1 VIAYS
6 SVENSGLIVAG
17 YGVALTGVAV
27 HDPRLAAAGLLAA
40 TLQIIAHTA
49 AKSLLFTAGAVIAP
63 RGSVGVESPGDDDL
77 DTLRGTA
84 RRLPWSG
91 TGLAVGSLTL
101 AGLPLTAGFAA
112 EWFLLEALM
121 QQFRIPGLGFRLV
134 LALAGAAVALTVGFA
149 GVTFVR
155 LTGLVVLGPPAPA
168 GSGPSAGVDRDYGW
182 LGRAGIVLLSLC
194 CLIPAAVLPLVI
206 RVIATGL
213 APVVPRMVTS
223 GALKS
228 PWVVQPVFGDFSILS
243 PSWLWVV
250 MPLLALAV
258 LLFAWLASGMRLTR
272 VRRVPAWR
280 SATAGVEG
288 ADCYTATGF
297 ANPTR
302 RVLATVL
309 HTRSEVRPLGTVAHA
324 TAPESSA
331 ETLER
336 PGPRLGYTSD
346 VVEMTE
352 AYLYRPVLR
361 PVMATVRAAKRL
373 QSGRLDAYLAYML
386 IALVALLAL
395 VSALA

>member
-1 VIAYS
+1 
-6 SVENSGLIVAG
+6 
-17 YGVALTGVAV
+17 
-27 HDPRLAAAGLLAA
+27 
-40 TLQIIAHTA
+40 
-49 AKSLLFTAGAVIAP
+49 
-63 RGSVGVESPGDDDL
+63 
-77 DTLRGTA
+77 
-84 RRLPWSG
+84 
-91 TGLAVGSLTL
+91 
-101 AGLPLTAGFAA
+101 
-112 EWFLLEALM
+112 
-121 QQFRIPGLGFRLV
+121 
-134 LALAGAAVALTVGFA
+134 
-149 GVTFVR
+149 
-155 LTGLVVLGPPAPA
+155 
-168 GSGPSAGVDRDYGW
+168 VDRDYGW
-182 LGRAGIVLLSLC
+182 LGRTGIVLLSLC
-194 CLIPAAVLPLVI
+194 CLIPAAALPLVI
-206 RVIATGL
+206 RVIAAGL
-213 APVVPRMVTS
+213 APVVPRVVTS

-258 LLFAWLASGMRLTR
+258 LLFAWLASGMRLHR

-309 HTRSEVRPLGTVAHA
+309 HTRSEVRPLSTLTHA
-324 TAPESSA
+324 PAAESSA

-346 VVEMTE
+346 VLEVTE

-361 PVMATVRAAKRL
+361 PVMATVRVAKRL

>member
-1 VIAYS
+1 
-6 SVENSGLIVAG
+6 
-17 YGVALTGVAV
+17 
-27 HDPRLAAAGLLAA
+27 
-40 TLQIIAHTA
+40 
-49 AKSLLFTAGAVIAP
+49 
-63 RGSVGVESPGDDDL
+63 
-77 DTLRGTA
+77 
-84 RRLPWSG
+84 
-91 TGLAVGSLTL
+91 
-101 AGLPLTAGFAA
+101 
-112 EWFLLEALM
+112 M

-155 LTGLVVLGPPAPA
+155 LTGLVVLGPPAPPAAA
-168 GSGPSAGVDRDYGW
+168 GAGGGIVAGPASDYGW
-182 LGRAGIVLLSLC
+182 LGRAGIVLLALG
-194 CLIPAAVLPLVI
+194 CLVPAAALPLVI
-206 RVIATGL
+206 RLVAAGL
-213 APVVPRMVTS
+213 APVVPRVVTS

-228 PWVVQPVFGDFSILS
+228 PWVVQPVFGDFSILA

-258 LLFAWLASGMRLTR
+258 LVFAWLASRGQLTR

-297 ANPTR
+297 ANPAR

-309 HTRSEVRPLGTVAHA
+309 HTRSEVRPLLTDP
-324 TAPESSA
+324 TAETAAGETAEMAAGSPV

-346 VVEMTE
+346 VVEVTE
-352 AYLYRPVLR
+352 AYLYRPMLR
-361 PVMATVRAAKRL
+361 PVMATVRAVKRL
-373 QSGRLDAYLAYML
+373 QSGRLDAYLAYLL